1 KIPAS
6 KTPIAQLTKPAV
18 LHRGERTIAIANPC
32 CMGAEGELAMSVG
45 VVSATEP
52 SLPKLSNTEARLY
65 SNPIQTTAEINP
77 GNSGGPLFNLAGEV
91 IGINTAVILPQ
102 KQTNGIGFAIP
113 VTDQLLGEVEQL
125 KQGREIVYGYLGVT
139 VTDPTAHERS
149 IAGVKDASGAKVESI
164 ESKSPADGSKLRADD
179 VIVAVNGQ
187 TLRDSDAFIRLIG

>member
-1 KIPAS
+1 
-6 KTPIAQLTKPAV
+6 
-18 LHRGERTIAIANPC
+18 
-32 CMGAEGELAMSVG
+32 
-45 VVSATEP
+45 
-52 SLPKLSNTEARLY
+52 
-65 SNPIQTTAEINP
+65 EINP

-113 VTDQLLGEVEQL
+113 LTDQLLGEIEQL

-149 IAGVKDASGAKVESI
+149 VAGVKDASGAKVESI

-187 TLRDSDAFIRLIG
+187 TVRD